1 MRVGIFGDAPAVFS
15 FDFDLECLCVKE
27 VELDRRLKSSP
38 SRLPSSSSVKLAKF
52 SLSFFPSPVTELT
65 ALDAQPAT
73 LIILPVVSLF
83 SFSFSAP
90 LAVAPLSARFRDALE
105 AGREDSL
112 LPDRRC
118 VALRRLAVP
127 VDSSPLDSDSTT
139 LDRLDLVDLL
149 EWPESDLASSAAREN
164 VCVGP
169 FPRGMSTGDNDDLLT
184 NI

>member
-1 MRVGIFGDAPAVFS
+1 MRVGIFGDTPAVFS

-27 VELDRRLKSSP
+27 VELE

-118 VALRRLAVP
+118 IALRRLAVP

-149 EWPESDLASSAAREN
+149 EWPESDLASSAARE
-164 VCVGP
+164 
-169 FPRGMSTGDNDDLLT
+169 RGMSTGNNDDLLT
-184 NI
+184 HI